1 MFLARFSSSTII
13 RNSRTDMV
21 VKAGWV
27 STVAEKYR
35 RNVAEGCA
43 AAVVEAMDAAAA
55 KKS

>member
-1 MFLARFSSSTII
+1 
-13 RNSRTDMV
+13 MV

-43 AAVVEAMDAAAA
+43 AAIVDAIDAAA